1 MGATAQCIGDD
12 RQIPRFQCDGFFAA
26 YATACQ
32 QVFAAAVDLAN
43 QLHHDEVEPLHL
55 LAALFSQQS
64 ARTSGIL
71 TRVGTHK
78 EAVIDAIRTQLL

>member
-1 MGATAQCIGDD
+1 MA
-12 RQIPRFQCDGFFAA
+12 PSAA
-26 YATACQ
+26 LE

-71 TRVGTHK
+71 TRVGIHK